1 MQCKRKGSQGK
12 EGTNHIA
19 HVEGVCDAGCNSTRE
34 EGGTSGRN
42 DPSSPAPP
50 IFLIFFGP
58 DLCCE
63 YKGGRHFKFVVL
75 HTARKIRHL
84 LDIHLY
90 IYTYEASYLNSL
102 SPCSTWNGTHNLGAI
117 KPDPRLATV
126 KVPGVREHHQ
136 DSLRHQHQ
144 GEQKSRP
151 ILNPALSPLPPSPPF
166 LSGMIRFSH
175 LNSTDASAAHHKP
188 KDGEGGR

>member
-1 MQCKRKGSQGK
+1 MEKGKGGKGGPGFAKQLTMTLQEQQQQGRGTTMQCKRKGSQGK

-117 KPDPRLATV
+117 KPDSRLATD
-126 KVPGVREHHQ
+126 KGPW
-136 DSLRHQHQ
+136 
-144 GEQKSRP
+144 RP
-151 ILNPALSPLPPSPPF
+151 
-166 LSGMIRFSH
+166 
-175 LNSTDASAAHHKP
+175 
-188 KDGEGGR
+188 